1 MATVSTEVVDT
12 DGLTPNYPTASSGG
26 DQVAPSDHTFIHV
39 KNGSASSVD
48 VTLVTPQQVDGLSVN
63 DRTVT
68 VPAGGDTFI
77 AVPNLY
83 RNSSGMADITWSA
96 TSSVTFAVLRV

>member
-12 DGLTPNYPTASSGG
+12 DGLTATYANASTGG
-26 DQVAPSDHTFIHV
+26 DQVAPSEHTFIHV
-39 KNGSASSVD
+39 KNGSGGSLD
-48 VTLVTPQQVDGLSVN
+48 VTLVTPQQVDGLSVS

-68 VPAGGDTFI
+68 VATDGEAFI

-83 RNSSGMADITWSA
+83 RNDSGLADITWTA